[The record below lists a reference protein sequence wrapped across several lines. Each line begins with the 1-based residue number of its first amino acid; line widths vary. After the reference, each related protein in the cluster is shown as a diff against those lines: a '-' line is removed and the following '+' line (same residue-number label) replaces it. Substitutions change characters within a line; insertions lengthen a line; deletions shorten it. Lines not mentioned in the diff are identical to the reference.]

1 MTNNKLHNMG
11 KGLVRFAWGVEILAV
26 IIGLLISLMVSVSV
40 YRELSSSVNG
50 FRFADI
56 SSIMVAG
63 LPFVLVAVVELCK
76 IPLATAMMFAKHHG
90 WRLAFL
96 IFVLLLSII
105 TFETML
111 NGFERNFS
119 NLTLSIDEQ
128 KDKAKRVDR
137 TIDNLQAKKDEIL
150 YFGLDEVEQ
159 VYNDKTSQNNEIY
172 SRDLDRQQKFISKQ
186 ISKLDDSY
194 IAETEDK
201 IAELLLRQ
209 EAIYDL
215 WDAERNELQDRIR
228 GLVNRNLSNVNDDKA
243 VLKRELAELK
253 REMDTALADA
263 TFLTRDS
270 VERKYRALV
279 KTKEDRLYKVTD
291 YSAGSQAFAQQ
302 TDSEQ
307 MLQKQ
312 LQLAAEKYQTRI
324 KSFDDR
330 IQILRDRMNAQ
341 IAEDEAVRL
350 RYRNQY
356 ANYAA
361 KARNVRDTEN
371 QKAENEKEQKVTEYE
386 EIMVVVKGLDEQMYQ
401 LNEDKVDI
409 HYQINRL
416 VNRNQIFRIAS
427 YIENEENAI
436 DVEKATV
443 GIVALVWFSSLS
455 FICAVTGVFLAVAG
469 MYLMKVYPEQND
481 LEEEGKDDIYSQLQ
495 REGSETEVEVKE
507 PEAVGRDTA

>member
-1 MTNNKLHNMG
+1 MG

-40 YRELSSSVNG
+40 YRELSSSAKG
-50 FRFADI
+50 FHFADI

-137 TIDNLQAKKDEIL
+137 TIDNLQGKKDEIL

-159 VYNDKTSQNNEIY
+159 VYQDKTSQNNQIY
-172 SRDLDRQQKFISKQ
+172 SRDLDRQQKFINAQ
-186 ISKLDDSY
+186 LGKLDDSY
-194 IAETEDK
+194 IAESEDK
-201 IAELLLRQ
+201 IAELLTRQ
-209 EAIYDL
+209 EAIYDQ
-215 WDAERNELQDRIR
+215 WDIERNEIQDRIR
-228 GLVNRNLSNVNDDKA
+228 GLLNRNLSNVSDDKA
-243 VLKRELAELK
+243 VLKRELDALK
-253 REMDTALADA
+253 REMSAALADS

-270 VERKYRALV
+270 VERKYRALIRA
-279 KTKEDRLYKVTD
+279 KENRLYQVTD
-291 YSAGSQAFAQQ
+291 YSAGSQAFDQQ
-302 TDSEQ
+302 AESEQ

-312 LQLAAEKYQTRI
+312 LLLVAGKYKARI

-330 IQILRDRMNAQ
+330 IQIVRDRMNAQ
-341 IAEDEAVRL
+341 IAEDDAVRQ

-361 KARNVRDTEN
+361 KARGVRDGEN
-371 QKAENEKEQKVTEYE
+371 QKAETEKDEKVAEYD
-386 EIMVVVKGLDEQMYQ
+386 EIMVVVKDLDAEIYQ
-401 LNEDKVDI
+401 LNEDKVNI

-427 YIENEENAI
+427 YLENEENAI
-436 DVEKATV
+436 DVEKTTV
-443 GIVALVWFSSLS
+443 GLVALVWFASLS

-469 MYLMKVYPEQND
+469 MYLMIAYPEED
-481 LEEEGKDDIYSQLQ
+481 ESEEGEPKEKIYGELN
-495 REGSETEVEVKE
+495 RDTSETDVAIANTNAKNLE
-507 PEAVGRDTA
+507 TA